1 MGKTKE
7 PDILDDKIMNVLG
20 IPRNRKLRKAILA
33 DAEAREQMIK
43 AMQRRRKEYLER
55 KVGAALDRVVAA
67 SKVLDTTEVAPGT
80 PTWRHLVNELKGEGE

>member
-43 AMQRRRKEYLER
+43 AMRRRRKEYLER
-55 KVGAALDRVVAA
+55 EIVATLDRVVAA
-67 SKVLDTTEVAPGT
+67 SKVLEATEAAPGT